1 MPPQQNAQMVAAQK
15 AAMIEA
21 QNRAFMQQSLQKTA
35 YCPVTGG
42 SGTTATYA
50 AGNTLYFD
58 FPELGGAYIT
68 DLLIT
73 YNLTVTPATAGG
85 ATYALNAAAPF
96 SMFSEIKIDY
106 GNTQVRTHPFFLKIM
121 DQIRGQLFSAQDAVI
136 AGQADGLLTQQLNS
150 VTPLVVNTGNV
161 WQGKIRLRL
170 NALADDS
177 VPGVLPAMSVGNT
190 PQLKLTC
197 TPNFMGADPLMS
209 VVNGTGGASPSV
221 AVTGTINVDALYL
234 DGSTMRSNIPL
245 QLNLATEPTGQYYW
259 ESALTPFNSGLTW
272 QRKQITT
279 RLEHWIMASV
289 IIDGNQS
296 NTFMSNYANLLAFEL
311 GPDQSGQNL
320 FKGWNAGNNVSIY
333 DYYLMEV
340 REQYRQ
346 DLDLGVIM
354 WVDACTRGITNPT
367 DRVGSQVLNM
377 SPNGGFVATN
387 HAYQVNT
394 VSSATITPRVE
405 TFLYSVNYDGLKLV
419 NA

>member
-1 MPPQQNAQMVAAQK
+1 MPQPNAQTVAAQK

-42 SGTTATYA
+42 SGTTATYS
-50 AGNTLYFD
+50 AGQTLYFD

-68 DLLIT
+68 DLLIG
-73 YNLTVTPATAGG
+73 YNLTVTPATAG
-85 ATYALNAAAPF
+85 AAVYALNAAAPW
-96 SMFSEIKIDY
+96 SMFSEAKIDY
-106 GNTQVRTHPFFLKIM
+106 GNTQVRTHPYYWKTI
-121 DQIRGQLFSAQDAVI
+121 DQRRGYLSMPQGVPP
-136 AGQADGLLTQQLNS
+136 AGQIDGLLTAQLAS
-150 VTPLVVNTGNV
+150 TLPIVKNTGNT
-161 WQGKIRLRL
+161 WAGKMRLRL
-170 NALADDS
+170 NMLSPDS

-197 TPNFMGADPLMS
+197 TPNFYGADPLMS
-209 VVNGTGGASPSV
+209 VMTASGGTNPAV
-221 AVTGTINVDALYL
+221 TVTGTINVDALYL
-234 DGSTMRSNIPL
+234 DGSTMRSNMPL

-279 RLEHWIMASV
+279 RLEHWDMIAI
-289 IIDGNQS
+289 IIDGQQS
-296 NTFMSNYANLLAFEL
+296 NSFMSNYANLLAFEL

-333 DYYLMEV
+333 DYFQMEV
-340 REQYRQ
+340 RDKYKQ
-346 DLDLGVIM
+346 DLDLGVIV
-354 WVDACTRGITNPT
+354 WVDACTRGIVNPN

-387 HAYQVNT
+387 HAYQVNA
-394 VSSATITPRVE
+394 VSTSNGITPRVE
-405 TFLYSVNYDGLKLV
+405 VLMYSMNYDGLKLV